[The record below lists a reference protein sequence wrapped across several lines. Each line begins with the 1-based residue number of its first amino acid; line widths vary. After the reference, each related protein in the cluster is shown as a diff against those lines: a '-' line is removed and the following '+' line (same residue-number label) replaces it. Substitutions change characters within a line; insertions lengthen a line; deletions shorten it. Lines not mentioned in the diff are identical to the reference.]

1 MNIAY
6 LIQHPEQLNRDT
18 LYELR
23 SLLAVH
29 PYYQTARLLML
40 QNLYLLHDRSF
51 EEELHRSAIYITQ
64 REQLFRLVEQLT
76 ASAHSKATAD
86 EPAAIQPVEPAAI
99 IPTTEADSQE
109 AAPTATFKPAEVV
122 TTEEPDSTPQPKE
135 EPAKETT
142 VPSQLAAIDYVAYLA
157 QQQSADTE
165 QPALNGQPIIE
176 RFLEKTPEELAIS
189 INLNDDTP
197 QPDESE
203 VPLPEAEPEGEYFT
217 ETLAKIYI
225 RQGKFE
231 KALEIIQQLNLNFPK
246 KSRYFAD
253 QIRFLE
259 KLIKNNN
266 KINKEEK

>member
-1 MNIAY
+1 MNITH
-6 LIQHPEQLNRDT
+6 LIHHPEELNKET

-40 QNLYLLHDRSF
+40 QNLYLLHDPLF

-64 REQLFRLVEQLT
+64 REQLFALVEQLT
-76 ASAHSKATAD
+76 NAGPAKAAETQKSAGQA
-86 EPAAIQPVEPAAI
+86 EPTEEAIQP
-99 IPTTEADSQE
+99 
-109 AAPTATFKPAEVV
+109 
-122 TTEEPDSTPQPKE
+122 EEPTR
-135 EPAKETT
+135 PATN
-142 VPSQLAAIDYVAYLA
+142 PDHLAAIDYVAYLE
-157 QQQSADTE
+157 QQQAK
-165 QPALNGQPIIE
+165 QPESNRTTQPLIDSFLN
-176 RFLEKTPEELAIS
+176 KTPEELTIKA
-189 INLNDDTP
+189 NEQEPPLMEV
-197 QPDESE
+197 PDEE
-203 VPLPEAEPEGEYFT
+203 EGEYFT

-231 KALEIIQQLNLNFPK
+231 KALEIIQQLYLNYPK

-266 KINKEEK
+266 KINP